1 LEEIIMAAQVLRRT
15 FTVDEYH
22 QMAQTGIL
30 CEDDRVELLEGEI
43 IEMTPIGPRHAARV
57 DRLTRLFSLNLG
69 EAVIVRV
76 QSPISLTEYSEPQPD
91 LALLRPNPD
100 FYAQA
105 HPAPEDVL
113 LVVEVAET
121 SAAVDREKKVP
132 LYGRA
137 GIGEAWL
144 VDLAGECVE
153 VYLKPSPYGYREVRR
168 FWRGD
173 HFSPQAFPDLELAVD
188 DVLG

>member
-1 LEEIIMAAQVLRRT
+1 MAVQVLRRT
-15 FTVDEYH
+15 FTVEEYH

-30 CEDDRVELLEGEI
+30 CEDDWVELLEGEI
-43 IEMTPIGPRHAARV
+43 VEMTPIGPRHAARV
-57 DRLTRLFSLNLG
+57 NRLSQLFFGQVEGRAIVSVQNPIRLS
-69 EAVIVRV
+69 
-76 QSPISLTEYSEPQPD
+76 EYSEPQPD
-91 LALLRPNPD
+91 LALLRPHPD

-121 SAAVDREKKVP
+121 SADVDREKKVP
-132 LYGRA
+132 LYGQA

-153 VYLKPSPYGYREVRR
+153 VYLKSSPYGYREVRR

-173 HFSPQAFPDLELAVD
+173 HFSPQAFPHLDLAVD